1 MIRDVNLKFYQKLLC
16 MGRRAACSANFDF
29 KILTFL
35 GFEILKFAAAVDL
48 YGASA
53 RAAR

>member
-29 KILTFL
+29 KISLFF
-35 GFEILKFAAAVDL
+35 GFEILKF
-48 YGASA
+48 
-53 RAAR
+53 